1 MEVTEACKRIHEI
14 LELLPKWYEPSDSLP
29 SEGIYFFYEEDEISP
44 HTGKQR
50 IVRVGT
56 HGASR
61 TLKARIK
68 KDHYNGNREGSIFRK
83 YLGSALLKQ
92 GGASEDR
99 IREWRKRRKLSSH
112 WREFEGTER
121 NVSEVLRSKFFFRVV
136 RVNSLKERKLFEE
149 KLIATI
155 AACPVCKP
163 SDNWLGHFAWSE
175 KVRKSR
181 LWNSNFVDS
190 SKRITEKDLERLEH
204 LIRKTL

>member
-1 MEVTEACKRIHEI
+1 MEGTDACKRIHEL
-14 LELLPKWYEPSDSLP
+14 LETLPKWYEPSDSLP
-29 SEGIYFFYEEDEISP
+29 TKGIYFFYEEGENSP

-50 IVRVGT
+50 IVRIGT

-83 YLGSALLKQ
+83 YLGSALLKR
-92 GGASEDR
+92 GRASEDR
-99 IREWRKRRKLSSH
+99 IGEWRKRRKLSSR
-112 WREFEGTER
+112 WREFEGIECK
-121 NVSEVLRSKFFFRVV
+121 VSEVLRSKFFFRVV
-136 RVNSLKERKLFEE
+136 CVDSLKERKMFEE

-163 SDNWLGHFAWSE
+163 SDNWLGHFAWRE
-175 KVRKSR
+175 KVRKSG

-190 SKRITEKDLERLEH
+190 FRRITENDLERFEQLVHE
-204 LIRKTL
+204 T